1 MAVNNELQNIVQ
13 FFHTAGKLKQE
24 KRQGWVDRGIKD
36 CESVADH
43 CFRLALMAMVF
54 AERQNLDVC
63 KAVKMALLHDLPE
76 AICGDVATRIKEELQ
91 KIPNREK
98 HEMEKKALQEELQLL
113 PGEIAREIEQLW
125 EEFEKRETKEARL
138 VYELDR
144 LEAIFQA
151 GEYEREGN
159 FKVSLQEFFDYAN
172 GRLGNKELKKVFA
185 LLMREREKK

>member
-1 MAVNNELQNIVQ
+1 MAANNELQNIVQ
-13 FFHTAGKLKQE
+13 FFHIAGKLKQE
-24 KRQGWVDRGIKD
+24 KRRGWLDRGVKD
-36 CESVADH
+36 AESVADH

-54 AERQNLDVC
+54 AGKQKLDVC
-63 KAVKMALLHDLPE
+63 KAMKMALVHDLPE

-98 HEMEKKALQEELQLL
+98 DEKEKKALEEELLLL
-113 PGEIAREIEQLW
+113 PREPAAEVRALF
-125 EEFEKRETKEARL
+125 EEFNARETKEARL

-151 GEYEREGN
+151 EEYEREGN

>member
-1 MAVNNELQNIVQ
+1 MGQEKELQNLVQ

-24 KRQGWVDRGIKD
+24 KRRGWVDRGVKD
-36 CESVADH
+36 AESVADH

-54 AERQNLDVC
+54 AERQGLDVC

-91 KIPNREK
+91 QIPNREK
-98 HEMEKKALQEELQLL
+98 HEMEKKALQEEMQLL

-138 VYELDR
+138 VFELDR

-151 GEYEREGN
+151 AEYEKAGN